1 MYTKQNA
8 ILIFKLFV
16 QKRFQREKNML
27 IIHEAEKCLD
37 VLLDIYLESVND
49 VVTASESTTLWAPP
63 TVIPIQSPTLT
74 ATGSKSITA

>member
-49 VVTASESTTLWAPP
+49 VVTASESTTL
-63 TVIPIQSPTLT
+63 
-74 ATGSKSITA
+74 

>member
-1 MYTKQNA
+1 MYTKKNA

-27 IIHEAEKCLD
+27 MIHEAEKCLD

-74 ATGSKSITA
+74 ATCSKSITA